1 MIARIREAMR
11 VNSRD
16 LKVVGL
22 AGGVGGAKFVEGLAG
37 VVANDNLAVV
47 VNTADDFALY
57 GLSISPDVDT
67 VMYTLAGIAD
77 PVTGWGIAGDTRHT
91 LDGIAAYGEDPW
103 FRVGDRDFATHITR
117 THWLREGATLSEV
130 TARMTAALGIG
141 VRLLPMSDEPVRT
154 LVKVPEGWLGFQD
167 YFVGRRHEDTVYD
180 VAFDGIDA
188 ARPAPGVKEAVLHAE
203 LIIICPSNP
212 IVSIGPILAVPGM
225 REAVAEAKAPVVCIS
240 PIVGGKALKGPAA
253 GMLEQQGHE
262 VSAFGVAEF
271 YGDLVDIMVIDE
283 QDADLAPAI
292 ERLGKRV
299 IVLQTIMGDRDDR
312 IRFANDVLA
321 ALA

>member
-1 MIARIREAMR
+1 MIARIRDALS
-11 VNSRD
+11 VNSRE

-22 AGGVGGAKFVEGLAG
+22 AGGVGGAKFLQGLAG
-37 VVANDNLAVV
+37 VVANDNLTAV
-47 VNTADDFALY
+47 VNTADDFELY

-67 VMYTLAGIAD
+67 VMYTLAGIAN
-77 PVTGWGIAGDTRHT
+77 PATGWGIEGDTRHT
-91 LDGIAAYGEDPW
+91 LDGIAVYGEDPW
-103 FRVGDRDFATHITR
+103 FLVGDRDFATHITR
-117 THWLREGATLSEV
+117 THWLRQGATLSEV
-130 TARMTAALGIG
+130 TARMAKALGIG
-141 VRLLPMSDEPVRT
+141 LRLMPMSDEPVRT
-154 LVKVPEGWLGFQD
+154 LVKVEEGWLGFQD
-167 YFVGRRHEDTVYD
+167 YFVGRRHADTVHD
-180 VAFDGIDA
+180 VAFDGIDQ
-188 ARPAPGVKEAVLHAE
+188 ARPAPGVKDAILQANLV
-203 LIIICPSNP
+203 IFCPSNP
-212 IVSIGPILAVPGM
+212 VVSIGPILAIPGM

-271 YGDLVDIMVIDE
+271 YGDLIDVMVIDE
-283 QDADLAPAI
+283 QDAALAPAI

-299 IVLQTIMGDRDDR
+299 IVLQTIMGGRDDR

>member
-1 MIARIREAMR
+1 MIARIRDAMR

-22 AGGVGGAKFVEGLAG
+22 AGGVGGAKFLQGLGG
-37 VVANDNLAVV
+37 VVSDDNLTAV

-130 TARMTAALGIG
+130 TARMAAALGIG

-180 VAFDGIDA
+180 VAFDGIDD

>member
-130 TARMTAALGIG
+130 TARMAAALGIR